1 MSLMNVQNDPVK
13 KSIDFNSKKNY
24 FLNMKTSISKKGIPK
39 ILHNRIVHH
48 MCFWGF
54 FYLTAVF
61 ITTGHKSFDY
71 ALKHNFF
78 SLIVLIIPVYCH
90 FYILEKYFNTKKYYS
105 YTFYLIIIIAF
116 GGIITDYFYTIALNK
131 SDNTITYLFNI
142 LFFLGFTTA
151 IKFAKKGFRQQLEFQ
166 EIKAKH
172 LQMELNLLKSQIN
185 PHFLFNTLNNLYSMA
200 RKQKNQSTA
209 NGIAKLSHLMRYMI
223 HDSNVNKIDLK
234 KEVYQINSY
243 IELQKLRFS
252 EEDDIQI
259 SLKIEGDVTD
269 QQISPMLLIPFVENA
284 FKHSISIKSPSV
296 IRMHLKIVAG
306 RLEFSVKNT
315 INRLRQNRDDDTSNL
330 GLENVKRRLELLYP
344 DSHDLIIRDDG
355 EHFEIVLRL
364 QIKSIVQ

>member
-1 MSLMNVQNDPVK
+1 MKLF
-13 KSIDFNSKKNY
+13 ILKN
-24 FLNMKTSISKKGIPK
+24 K
-39 ILHNRIVHH
+39 ILNNRIVHH
-48 MCFWGF
+48 LCFWGF
-54 FYLTAVF
+54 FYLAAVI
-61 ITTGHKSFDY
+61 ITTEHKSFDY
-71 ALKHNFF
+71 ALKYNFF

-116 GGIITDYFYTIALNK
+116 GVIITDYFYTIALNK

-142 LFFLGFTTA
+142 LLILGFTTA

-166 EIKAKH
+166 EVKAKH
-172 LQMELNLLKSQIN
+172 LKTELDLLKSQIN

-200 RKQKNQSTA
+200 LNQKDQSTA

-234 KEVYQINSY
+234 REIDQINSF

-259 SLKIEGDVTD
+259 SLKIEGDIND

-284 FKHSISIKSPSV
+284 FKHSISIKSPAV
-296 IRMHLKIVAG
+296 IGIHLIIDDG

-315 INRLRQNRDDDTSNL
+315 INRLRQKRDDDTSNL
-330 GLENVKRRLELLYP
+330 GMDNVKRRLELLYP
-344 DSHDLIIRDDG
+344 DSHDLKINDDG
-355 EHFEIVLRL
+355 VTFEIVLLL
-364 QIKSIVQ
+364 QI